1 MRFHSLKV
9 KAKQEF
15 STPNASRTLLI
26 TCEHATNFVPKKY
39 QKLFDPDLLKT
50 HRGWDP
56 GALELAQSMAKAFKA
71 PLIVGEVSRLLVE
84 LNRTVKI
91 FSPFVPQELHQELLD
106 TYYHP
111 YWDKVKKALK
121 AQKNILH
128 LSIHSF
134 TPVYEGRV
142 RKADIGIL
150 YDPKVEDEKNF
161 ATHWQQALKK
171 EFPHW
176 VIGKNTPYRGTS
188 DGLVTALRPLF
199 RGKYIGIELEMNQ
212 KHIPFDQ
219 ERVIA
224 TLAKIC

>member
-1 MRFHSLKV
+1 MKFD
-9 KAKQEF
+9 
-15 STPNASRTLLI
+15 LLI

-39 QKLFDPDLLKT
+39 AKLFDPLILKT

-56 GALELAQSMAKAFKA
+56 GALELAESMAKALKA

-91 FSPFVPQELHQELLD
+91 FSPFVPPELHQELLD
-106 TYYHP
+106 HYYHP
-111 YWDKVKKALK
+111 YWEKVKNALK
-121 AQKNILH
+121 TKKNILH

-161 ATHWQQALKK
+161 ATHWQQTLK
-171 EFPHW
+171 EQFPGW
-176 VIGKNTPYRGTS
+176 IIGKNTPYRGTS

-212 KHIPFDQ
+212 KHVPFDQ

-224 TLAKIC
+224 SLAKMC